1 LFVTITF
8 FFLSGVLFDKDVPGI
23 GKSLFFHENGR
34 SSNFF
39 HRANFKPEFNI
50 QPEIPENV

>member
-1 LFVTITF
+1 MLIILLLIIIT
-8 FFLSGVLFDKDVPGI
+8 GVLYDKDVPGI
-23 GKSLFFHENGR
+23 GRSLFHHENGR

-50 QPEIPENV
+50 LPEIPENV